1 MMYPNTVDFG
11 GKGTAHAVLF
21 HSVSKLLNQSGRFQR
36 SDARRGHSNRQ
47 LRGHI
52 SGPEDILTGVFGI
65 FRRRQQFL

>member
-52 SGPEDILTGVFGI
+52 SGP
-65 FRRRQQFL
+65 